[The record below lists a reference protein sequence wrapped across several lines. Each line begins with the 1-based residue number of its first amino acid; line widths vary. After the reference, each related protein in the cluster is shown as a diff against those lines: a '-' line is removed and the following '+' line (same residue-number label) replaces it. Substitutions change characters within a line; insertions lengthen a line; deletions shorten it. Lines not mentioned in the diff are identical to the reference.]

1 MNISNYN
8 ENLLL
13 NWALTTASVTRPSS
27 WYIGLFSDT
36 PGLIIDQPSSEITND
51 DYSRQ
56 VVSFATASSGST
68 SNISIVNFSATTTW
82 STVSYMGIFDSQSSG
97 NLLFW
102 GGFNQPR
109 IIYPNDQLNFSLDTI
124 KIFLN

>member
-13 NWALTTASVTRPSS
+13 TWALTTASATRPTS
-27 WYIGLFSDT
+27 WYIGLFSDNT
-36 PGLIIDQPSSEITND
+36 GLLVDQPSSEITNG

-56 VVSFATASSGST
+56 TVSFAVAGLGST
-68 SNISIVNFSATTTW
+68 SNISTVNFYASTTW
-82 STVSYMGIFDSQSSG
+82 STVSYLGIFDAQSSG

-102 GGFNQPR
+102 GAFNQPR
-109 IIYPNDQLNFSLDTI
+109 IVYPNDQLNFSLDTI